1 MLTSR
6 IKTVR
11 TIVSE
16 IILLQTVLLPVLVVG
31 LLYLRTANMVISFI
45 LPVLVY
51 AIVYIII
58 SDVIQSAIW
67 LRSNRIEKGIKY
79 SINHYLLLRLVRI
92 SLLDAGY
99 YVRRQ
104 FFGIDVAKLPKI
116 YIEFSDNYAYGLIKI
131 ENKIR
136 YEQRLDNIELSS
148 SLGKYIVE
156 TSYLSPDE
164 NYYCFDF
171 FNSNINRQLRFDS
184 NEELLQYSNNLDDNM
199 LFIDSLSQVP
209 LHHTL
214 IVGQTGSGKTYA
226 LYSLILQMINKKIN
240 YHLYVADPKGSS
252 LAVIGE
258 KISPNN
264 TFENVDDIIQ
274 SLREFNHE
282 MDERKHRIKEKL
294 LTKIDSSYVDFGLEP
309 YVFIF
314 DEYAS
319 FQSVIQSKDKKTR
332 DEVNK
337 LISQIVLQGRQLG
350 FFLFVVMQKSDSSS
364 LPTMIRDNLPL
375 KIVLGNAEEQTYVTA
390 FGYSKDIPNYKF
402 NIGEGVFTFPQVA
415 NNPKICAFSYL
426 NFNILDALEKSGG
439 NVITPTPLKNN

>member
-1 MLTSR
+1 MFSF
-6 IKTVR
+6 
-11 TIVSE
+11 
-16 IILLQTVLLPVLVVG
+16 IIPVL
-31 LLYLRTANMVISFI
+31 YYVI
-45 LPVLVY
+45 VC
-51 AIVYIII
+51 III
-58 SDVIQSAIW
+58 SDLIQWITF
-67 LRSNRIEKGIKY
+67 LKTNHINKGIKY
-79 SINHYLLLRLVRI
+79 VINHYRLLHLVRI

-104 FFGIDVAKLPKI
+104 FFRIDVAKLPKI

-136 YEQRLDNIELSS
+136 YEQKLDNIQLSS
-148 SLGKYIVE
+148 SLGRYIVE
-156 TSYLSPDE
+156 NSYLSSDE

-171 FNSNINRQLRFDS
+171 FDANINRQLKFDS
-184 NEELLQYSNNLDDNM
+184 IKGFLQYSNNLDDNK
-199 LFIDSLSQVP
+199 LFIDSISQVQ

-226 LYSLILQMINKKIN
+226 LYSLLLQMINKKVN
-240 YHLYVADPKGSS
+240 YHLYIADPKGSS

-264 TFENVDDIIQ
+264 TSENVDDIIQ
-274 SLREFNHE
+274 LLREFNDE
-282 MDERKHRIKEKL
+282 MDERKHKIKEKL
-294 LTKIDSSYVDFGLEP
+294 LTKIDSSYSDFGLDP

-319 FQSVIQSKDKKTR
+319 FQAVIQSKDKKTR

-337 LISQIVLQGRQLG
+337 LISQVVLQGRQLG

-390 FGYSKDIPNYKF
+390 FGYSKDIPNYQFK
-402 NIGEGVFTFPQVA
+402 IGEGVFTFPQVA
-415 NNPKICAFSYL
+415 NNPKICAFSFL
-426 NFNILDALEKSGG
+426 NFDILNALEKKRG
-439 NVITPTPLKNN
+439 